1 MRILDVPYDNL
12 AFDAAVDRLSALY
25 GLGRPAFATYLNID
39 CLRLA
44 AELPDYKQILQAAD
58 LVLPDG
64 TALRIATRLAGQ
76 RKADHYIITDVFAA
90 TIERL
95 AGQGAKFYFLGGPP
109 GVAEA
114 AAQVLR
120 QRLPQI
126 AVVGSHDGFFTDD
139 EAMIATINQSGAD
152 VLIVGTGAPRQ
163 ERWLHQH
170 RERLQPPCRWAVG
183 ALFTWISG
191 HQARAPR
198 LFQALY
204 LEWLWR
210 MLHEPK
216 RLFVRYFVH
225 DLPFLLSLP
234 LKGVKAQPGTVER
247 P

>member
-12 AFDAAVDRLSALY
+12 RFDDAVDRLSALY
-25 GLGRPAFATYLNID
+25 GTGRPAFVTYLNID
-39 CLRLA
+39 CLRLT
-44 AELPDYKQILQAAD
+44 AEEPDYKQILQNAD
-58 LVLPDG
+58 MVLPDG

-76 RKADHYIITDVFAA
+76 RKADHYIITDVFVA

-114 AAQVLR
+114 AAEVMR
-120 QRLPQI
+120 QRLPKI
-126 AVVGSHDGFFTDD
+126 AVVGTHDGFFKDD
-139 EAMIATINQSGAD
+139 EAMIAAINQSGAD

-163 ERWLHQH
+163 ERWLHKH
-170 RERLQPPCRWAVG
+170 RDRLQPQCRWAVG

-191 HQARAPR
+191 HQARAPM
-198 LFQALY
+198 LFQKLY
-204 LEWLWR
+204 LEWFWR
-210 MLHEPK
+210 LLHEPQ

-234 LKGVKAQPGTVER
+234 LKGVKAEPGTAER